1 MKTYLQFIFEVNFP
15 KTGSD
20 VEKER
25 WNKVNARYQAMSD
38 EDKEKRIIG
47 SVGRDEQGQRRYGFK
62 LKKSRQDQQGR
73 RGSVM
78 RPISMQDLLNFGNR
92 NLIPNSKK
100 IARKA
105 LNIERARKR
114 TQKADAQQQSQDS
127 GVQFDVDHI
136 MGQMNRK
143 KYTDRF
149 HKIHPGDASD
159 NRRVISQKENLR
171 KNSKDSGDKK
181 MTRARVI
188 SLAFQRGYEELERK
202 KKGQIQA

>member
-25 WNKVNARYQAMSD
+25 WNKINARYQAMSD

-47 SVGRDEQGQRRYGFK
+47 SVGRDQQGQRRYGFK

-114 TQKADAQQQSQDS
+114 TQKADAQRQSQDS
-127 GVQFDVDHI
+127 GEQYDVDHI
-136 MGQMNRK
+136 MPQMNRK
-143 KYTDRF
+143 KYTDRL

-181 MTRARVI
+181 TTRARVI
-188 SLAFQRGYEELERK
+188 SLAFQRGYEALEKK
-202 KKGQIQA
+202 KKGQIQT